1 MRDLRLVEGGR
12 FEKGDAVLVAGWP
25 GIVVC
30 ASWNSHVFRGEI
42 SVLMHTGDHVLVE
55 EDRLSPAPRIAR
67 GTSPS
72 SRLGGQPGGT

>member
-12 FEKGDAVLVAGWP
+12 FEKGDAVLVDGRL

-30 ASWNSHVFRGEI
+30 ASWNSHVFRGEV
-42 SVLMHTGDHVLVE
+42 SVLVHTGDHVLVE
-55 EDRLSPAPRIAR
+55 ENRLSLAPRTAR

-72 SRLGGQPGGT
+72 SRLGG